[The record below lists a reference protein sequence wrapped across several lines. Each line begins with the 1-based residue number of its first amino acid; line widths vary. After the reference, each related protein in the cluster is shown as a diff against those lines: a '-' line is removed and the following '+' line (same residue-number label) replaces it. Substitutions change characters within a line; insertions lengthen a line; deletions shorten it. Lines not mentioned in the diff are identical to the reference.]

1 MRTEHYVLK
10 SKHNNTLHPDHELYW
25 MKVPFS
31 PMFRSEE
38 EAKGYYD
45 RNKDFINESV
55 KGKDV
60 GVFKIT
66 RDEYIITEVE

>member
-1 MRTEHYVLK
+1 MRSEHYVLK
-10 SKHNNTLHPDHELYW
+10 SKHEVEFDPNHKLYW
-25 MKVPFS
+25 MNLPYS

-66 RDEYIITEVE
+66 RDEYIITEIK